1 MRRTRKK
8 VADINDRKIALVG
21 EWDLLYGGRNRVY
34 EYAPENGV
42 EGINAVWTF
51 EWTSAESL
59 DDMIVEAEQDV
70 EAHTAWLAHLKD
82 LRDSQ

>member
-1 MRRTRKK
+1 MRSSRKK
-8 VADINDRKIALVG
+8 VEDASGRKIVLRG
-21 EWDLLYGGRNRVY
+21 EWDLLYGARNRVY
-34 EYAPENGV
+34 EYAPEDGV

-51 EWTSAESL
+51 EWSSAESL